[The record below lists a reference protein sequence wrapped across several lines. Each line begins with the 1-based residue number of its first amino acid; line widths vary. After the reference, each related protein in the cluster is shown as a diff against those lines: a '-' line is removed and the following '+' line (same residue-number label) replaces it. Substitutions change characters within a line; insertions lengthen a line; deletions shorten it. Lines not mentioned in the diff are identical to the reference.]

1 MEILKNKT
9 DLLDSTTAHILAAGT
24 AGSNLLFFEY
34 MALWAQ
40 VGSAIYITMMLVSK
54 GISMYR
60 DWRER

>member
-1 MEILKNKT
+1 MEKLKQAN

-40 VGSAIYITMMLVSK
+40 IGSAIYITLMVISK
-54 GISMYR
+54 CISMYR
-60 DWRER
+60 DWKDD